1 MKKVIALLIFVVAGI
16 FQVSAQCTVTA
27 EITNYIQGY
36 CYDQPTVLTATPS
49 INCPEATFMVI
60 KWKENGTVMEE
71 STTTDFISSSTVY
84 TTPAWYTGGA
94 PVEICYEIHLFDANY
109 LEIATA
115 SACQPNVMI
124 PSPFFFT
131 PVGCDN
137 SCFTLINFGGIGA
150 FSVDVVNDGENPFT
164 LGMNEEYCFAAPGDY
179 NVIATDQNGCVANN
193 SFTITESQLDDLHNV
208 TGTVFNDADQN
219 GVWDSW
225 TETTVPSA
233 GIVTLEELN
242 ITSTVEANGGF
253 IFYDIPEGDYTYTYS
268 DPDNNWILSTPNS
281 SIFNSINC
289 YSINIG
295 AIPQFDLIEQVSYLA
310 DVWSNN
316 TIHCENGFNPGIWLS
331 NSGNQPL
338 NGTITMIFDAVLVPE
353 YLSGVQPYDS
363 YSNGTM
369 VWNVVDLAPGESK
382 FYQCH
387 IQGPGFIFMGDVFE
401 FSFNMTLNDGMG
413 GTFVD
418 TAWFINPTV
427 VCSFDPND
435 KNAIPEGYAAPHFVL
450 AEDEIEYKIRFQNTG
465 NAPATNVEVV
475 DSLDIAHLDLS
486 TFEVKFASHA
496 LNTVVDMDGVVHF
509 HFDNINLP
517 DSASDEPGSQ
527 GFVVYKIKT
536 RTDAQ
541 GWDEIN
547 NTAYIYFDSNPAI
560 ITNTTFHT
568 IYDCAWNEGLPATQE
583 MCPGTANITASSS
596 DFIDIYNWSL
606 DGTPLAESGS
616 FVQIPLNTSGQ
627 HELVLEI
634 GNSLCTTTSTMMVT
648 VYPNPNITVTYNENT
663 QLISGPEGYVY
674 NWYVN
679 GELQSNT
686 SNSINPWENFADWV
700 SIYAVVTSPEGC
712 DGQTNTITF
721 TSVSESKDSQIALYP
736 NPMSDFST
744 LKLSQGIWNVQLYN
758 SMGQKAAEWSNVQQ
772 SLQIQSEGLS
782 DGTYFLRA
790 IDENGSSESVMIEV
804 KK

>member
-1 MKKVIALLIFVVAGI
+1 MKKVIITLIVAIAGI
-16 FQVSAQCTVTA
+16 LQMAAQCTVTA
-27 EITNYIQGY
+27 TITTYIPGY
-36 CYDQPTVLTATPS
+36 CYDSPPFFEATPTVD
-49 INCPEATFMVI
+49 CPDASFMVI
-60 KWKENGTVMEE
+60 KWKEGENVITET
-71 STTTDFISSSTVY
+71 TTTDFVSPSYVSL
-84 TTPAWYTGGA
+84 GGQWNLGM
-94 PVEICYEIHLFDANY
+94 PVADICYEIHIFDANY
-109 LEIATA
+109 QEIATA
-115 SACQPNVMI
+115 SDCELGVWIPQLFFLAPASCENDCFNIIAPGGGGNYTITIGNDAPFTMI
-124 PSPFFFT
+124 PFNDT
-131 PVGCDN
+131 Y
-137 SCFTLINFGGIGA
+137 CFT
-150 FSVDVVNDGENPFT
+150 
-164 LGMNEEYCFAAPGDY
+164 APGSY
-179 NVIATDQNGCVANN
+179 NVIATDQFGCISTNY
-193 SFTITESQLDDLHNV
+193 FDITADLLDDLHTV
-208 TGTVFNDADQN
+208 SGTVFNDADQN
-219 GVWDSW
+219 GIWDSW
-225 TETTVPSA
+225 TETTVNEI

-242 ITSTVEANGGF
+242 ITAAVNASGGF
-253 IFYDIPEGDYTYTYS
+253 MFNDIPEGNYTYTFS
-268 DPDNNWILSTPNS
+268 DPDNNWVLSTTNTYVHNS
-281 SIFNSINC
+281 TDCGPI
-289 YSINIG
+289 YIG
-295 AIPQFDLIEQVSYLA
+295 AIPDFDLMEQVSYLA

-338 NGTITMIFDAVLVPE
+338 NGTITMVFDAALVPE
-353 YLSGVQPYDS
+353 YLTGVEPYNS

-369 VWNVVDLAPGESK
+369 VWNVVDLAAGESM

-387 IQGPGFIFMGDVFE
+387 IQGPGFTFMGDVFE
-401 FSFNMTLNDGMG
+401 FTFNMTLDDGMG
-413 GTFVD
+413 GTFID
-418 TAWFINPTV
+418 TDWLINPTV

-435 KNAIPEGYAAPHFVL
+435 KNAIPEGFAEPHFVL
-450 AEDEIEYKIRFQNTG
+450 ADDEIEYRIRFQNTG

-475 DSLDIAHLDLS
+475 DSLDVAHLDLS
-486 TFEVKFASHA
+486 TFEVKFASHE
-496 LNTVVDMDGVVHF
+496 LNTVVDVDGVVHF

-568 IYDCAWNEGLPATQE
+568 IYDCAWNEGLPASQE
-583 MCPGTANITASSS
+583 MCPGIASITATASN
-596 DFIDIYNWSL
+596 FIDIYNWSL
-606 DGTPLAESGS
+606 DGTPLEESGS
-616 FVQIPLNTSGQ
+616 FVQIPFSTSGQ

-648 VYPNPNITVTYNENT
+648 VYPNPNITITYDQNT
-663 QLISGPEGYVY
+663 QLISGPASYSY

-686 SNSINPWENFADWV
+686 SNSIDPWENFADWV
-700 SIYAVVTSPEGC
+700 SIYALVTSPEGC

-736 NPMSDFST
+736 NPVSDFST

-758 SMGQKAAEWSNVQQ
+758 SMGQKTKEWSNVQQ

-790 IDENGSSESVMIEV
+790 IHENGRSESVMIEV